1 MPSADALI
9 TPPLLACS
17 PLIFALGS
25 LYLYSEFRCLC
36 RGKWPQAWSSLSQLN
51 AVGFN
56 SWKTQLSSVL
66 EVLWELSKFAL
77 LAREIWRLSLCCVSM
92 VMLIPAG
99 RKIICS
105 QVEKCFFPPVFP
117 LHLNPGLV
125 VSGFILTLPVSRGVW
140 EGPDPVA
147 FLQVRVFMKQR
158 EAGVRG
164 CGCLR
169 SEEADL
175 EIVCQPSVLPPWLSP
190 SAQSWGEPCEPPI
203 CWNLGL

>member
-1 MPSADALI
+1 MQLAL
-9 TPPLLACS
+9 T
-17 PLIFALGS
+17 
-25 LYLYSEFRCLC
+25 
-36 RGKWPQAWSSLSQLN
+36 RGKLSCPLSWRFCGSFPSLHCWHVRS
-51 AVGFN
+51 G
-56 SWKTQLSSVL
+56 
-66 EVLWELSKFAL
+66 E
-77 LAREIWRLSLCCVSM
+77 RLSLCCVSM

-99 RKIICS
+99 RNIICS

-169 SEEADL
+169 SEGEDL
-175 EIVCQPSVLPPWLSP
+175 ESVCQPSVLPPWLSP
-190 SAQSWGEPCEPPI
+190 SAQSWGESCEPPI